1 MKHIINKKTFLFLL
15 TAMGILLGSCSKSF
29 TDKKPY
35 NASVVSDAILNEADM
50 NTSINGLYSSLRATD
65 FYGRTYAVKG
75 DLMADNCFLSS
86 QNSGRYTQ
94 FNLYNI
100 VVTDGYASNI
110 WANGYKAIKNA
121 NLVINAT
128 IAMNDNVSQ
137 LQSEA
142 YAIRALT
149 LFDLCRNFAKPYTD
163 NPDGPGVPIVLMF
176 KPDAKPARNTIK
188 EVYTQVLS
196 DLNKAYS
203 LAKFNQ
209 GTVMTFSATGKT
221 RAVNSSFLSK
231 YAIKAILARVY
242 QSMGDWTNARDAALD
257 VVNNGGFT
265 LVASSALVGYWNGTS
280 PRNDKA
286 ETMFEV
292 TSDANNSVG
301 DGTLAN
307 LYVPKTANGSY
318 GDILATQAFYNSYAA
333 TDARKLLYNPTTRS
347 GQLGIAYYVT
357 KYPIDPTN
365 FDDVKIVRY
374 ADVLLIL
381 AEAYYNLADGT
392 NALKYLNQVAQKRD
406 PAFTGYISTG
416 TQVLEDILNE
426 RSKEF
431 AFEGYRFWDLYRL
444 KRSFVKP
451 QAQDASNAIIQ
462 SIMVTPATTNLIFPI
477 PNDERLINPGISQ
490 NPGY

>member
-1 MKHIINKKTFLFLL
+1 MKSINDKNVWLL
-15 TAMGILLGSCSKSF
+15 ALSAWVLLASCSKTF
-29 TDKKPY
+29 TDQKPY
-35 NASVVSDAILNEADM
+35 DAAVVPDAILNEADM
-50 NTSINGLYSSLRATD
+50 NTALNGLYSSLRATD

-100 VVTDGYASNI
+100 VVNDGYASNI
-110 WANGYKAIKNA
+110 WANAYKAIKNA

-128 IAMNDNVSQ
+128 LPASDNVSQ

-142 YAIRALT
+142 LAIRAMT
-149 LFDLCRNFAKPYTD
+149 HFDLCRNFARPYTD
-163 NPDGPGVPIVLMF
+163 NPAGPGVPIVLSF
-176 KPDAKPARNTIK
+176 NRDAKPPRNTIK
-188 EVYTQVLS
+188 EVYTQVLA
-196 DLNKAYS
+196 DLNTAYG

-209 GTVMTFSATGKT
+209 GAVMTFPATGKT
-221 RAVNSSFLSK
+221 RALNSSFLSK
-231 YAIKAILARVY
+231 YAIKGLLARVY
-242 QSMGDWTNARDAALD
+242 QNMGDWANARDAALD

-265 LVASSALVGYWNGTS
+265 LVASTALAGYWNGTT
-280 PRNDKA
+280 PRTDKA

-292 TSDANNSVG
+292 TSDANNSVA

-318 GDILATQAFYNSYAA
+318 GDILATQSFYNSYSA
-333 TDARKLLYNPTTRS
+333 TDARRLLYNPTTRS

-357 KYPIDPTN
+357 KYPIDPN
-365 FDDVKIVRY
+365 NYDDVKIVRY
-374 ADVLLIL
+374 AECLLIL
-381 AEAYYNLADGT
+381 AEAYYNLGDAA

-406 PAFTGYISTG
+406 PAFTGYASTG
-416 TQVLEDILNE
+416 TQVLEDILTE

-431 AFEGYRFWDLYRL
+431 AFEGYRFWDLFRL

-462 SIMVTPATTNLIFPI
+462 SITVTPANTNLIFPI
-477 PNDERLINPGISQ
+477 PNDERLINPGIAQ